1 MKRGASGG
9 MEGRRD
15 HTGSIFLS
23 RKGKQL
29 HLPRKAAK
37 TCDGHWGPPPAWP
50 VSRLSHLIVAAA
62 SSCKLP
68 SVFKSQ
74 LKCHCFL
81 KPWLPPPRHS
91 TRVYLGHPCLLCHHQ
106 TSRPSVPPTWNVRPA
121 PSPVL
126 FLLTIQISAATAPPQ
141 RGPTSPVASSQPVSP
156 YPCTFFLSPS
166 SIYLFKCCLPA
177 SPLHLTLSQRPMR
190 AEAVS
195 SSFTT
200 ALLAQHPARVG
211 CSDLFFQ

>member
-1 MKRGASGG
+1 MKRGASEG

-15 HTGSIFLS
+15 HTRSIFLS
-23 RKGKQL
+23 HKGKQL
-29 HLPRKAAK
+29 HLRRKVAK

-50 VSRLSHLIVAAA
+50 VSQLSHLMAAAA

-74 LKCHCFL
+74 LKCHRFL
-81 KPWLPPPRHS
+81 KPWLIPPRHS
-91 TRVYLGHPCLLCHHQ
+91 TRVYLGHPCLQALCPFYLECSSCPI
-106 TSRPSVPPTWNVRPA
+106 TCLVPPYHSDLSCNSTSSERTHQSSRLLPA
-121 PSPVL
+121 RLPLPL
-126 FLLTIQISAATAPPQ
+126 HL
-141 RGPTSPVASSQPVSP
+141 
-156 YPCTFFLSPS
+156 FLSPS
-166 SIYLFKCCLPA
+166 SIHLFKCCLPA